1 MVFSFHYPH
10 SFCLQ
15 CHLAPPSSPPPPL
28 LIRDDSVPSARCL
41 HYVRNA
47 AARREHPF
55 SSFQRREYF
64 LSSSVLHFSSL
75 KIEAGELF
83 FFFEGGGG
91 RGSRRDLWDD

>member
-15 CHLAPPSSPPPPL
+15 CHLVPPPP
-28 LIRDDSVPSARCL
+28 IRDDGVPSARCL

-55 SSFQRREYF
+55 SSLQRREYF
-64 LSSSVLHFSSL
+64 LSTSVLHFSSL

-83 FFFEGGGG
+83 FLAGGVGG
-91 RGSRRDLWDD
+91 VIYGMTKCSCGAAA

>member
-10 SFCLQ
+10 PFCLQ
-15 CHLAPPSSPPPPL
+15 CHLVPPPSL
-28 LIRDDSVPSARCL
+28 LIQDDSVPSARCL

-47 AARREHPF
+47 AARREHPL

-64 LSSSVLHFSSL
+64 LSTSVLHFSSL

-83 FFFEGGGG
+83 LREGGR
-91 RGSRRDLWDD
+91 RGSWRDLWDD